1 MRGSFVLL
9 MVCMLLP
16 TRSIAQDWA
25 ERSDWGT
32 LFEDAN
38 VTGTIVVIDERHRL
52 SLVYNPDRARQ
63 RFIPAS
69 TFKLP
74 HLLFALDA
82 GIAKDEFQTFHWD
95 GVSRRFPHW
104 NRDQTLRS
112 SISGSVVWVYQDFA
126 RRLGEKK
133 EQRYLRKIRYG
144 NRNVSGGID
153 RFWLDGGLRISAIE
167 QIDVLMMLYRNAFPF
182 KVEHQRLVKDMMLID
197 AGRNHI
203 LRGKTGW
210 AFDVEPQIGWFIGWV
225 ERPEGAVFFAM
236 NMEMPN
242 GAKDA
247 PKREAIVRAALRSI
261 DAIPASPL

>member
-1 MRGSFVLL
+1 MRGLFAILTACL
-9 MVCMLLP
+9 LLP
-16 TRSIAQDWA
+16 ARGNAQDWV
-25 ERSDWGT
+25 ERSDWET
-32 LFEDAN
+32 LFEDAK
-38 VTGTIVVIDERHRL
+38 VTGTIAVVDERRGL
-52 SLVYNPDRARQ
+52 SLVYNPDRAHR

-69 TFKLP
+69 TFKVP

-133 EQRYLRKIRYG
+133 ERRYLRKIGYG
-144 NRNVSGGID
+144 NRDVSGGID
-153 RFWLDGGLRISAIE
+153 RFWLDGGLRISALE
-167 QIDVLMMLYRNAFPF
+167 QIGFLQKLYRNALPF
-182 KVEHQRLVKDMMLID
+182 KVEHQRLVRDLMVIE
-197 AGRNHI
+197 AGRSHI

-210 AFDVEPQIGWFIGWV
+210 AFDVDPQIGWFIGWV

-236 NMEMPN
+236 TMEMPN
-242 GAKDA
+242 GADDA

-261 DAIPASPL
+261 DAMPAPPL